1 MPWEAILGGAT
12 GGAAV
17 AIMVGVLF
25 LKSLTEKVVDAAQ
38 ARFESSLKR
47 AEELHRSTL
56 ALSASVDTDLRTRR
70 IEAYTDLWKLTGA
83 LPQWPRNRELTYED
97 LRALTG
103 EFRLWYFG
111 VGGMYLSVKA
121 RAAYGQVQEALAGI
135 LAAAGDGAVTDAHY
149 DAVRGECSRM
159 RTELTQDLLSRREAP
174 GL

>member
-1 MPWEAILGGAT
+1 MPWDAILGGAT

-17 AIMVGVLF
+17 AIVVGVLF

-47 AEELHRSTL
+47 AEELHRSTVAL
-56 ALSASVDTDLRTRR
+56 AASVDTDLRTRR
-70 IEAYTDLWKLTGA
+70 IDAYTELWRLTGA
-83 LPQWPRNRELTYED
+83 LPQWPRNRDLAYED
-97 LRALTG
+97 LRSLTG
-103 EFRLWYFG
+103 EFRQWYFG

-121 RAAYGQVQEALAGI
+121 REAYGKVQEALGGI
-135 LAAAGDGAVTDAHY
+135 LASAGDGPVSEAHY
-149 DAVRGECSRM
+149 DAVRGECSRL